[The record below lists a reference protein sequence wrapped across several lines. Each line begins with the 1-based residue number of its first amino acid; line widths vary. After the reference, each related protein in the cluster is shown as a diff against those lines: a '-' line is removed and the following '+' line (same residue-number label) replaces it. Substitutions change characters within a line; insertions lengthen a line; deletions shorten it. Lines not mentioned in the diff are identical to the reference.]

1 MSNNMRY
8 PLHEFTY
15 SNNTEYRKCIRQVFN
30 MNATVYNQ
38 KVQLLETSN
47 NEVLDDETRDEISYD
62 DNSASIVLDT
72 IFDMTKQNTLFNT
85 LYLDAAAKMISLD
98 PSIGIAVLFSYD
110 YFELFHK
117 CIVVFIQNPVLF
129 TIDCK
134 EYIALYNY
142 LNK

>member
-1 MSNNMRY
+1 
-8 PLHEFTY
+8 
-15 SNNTEYRKCIRQVFN
+15 
-30 MNATVYNQ
+30 MNATVYNE